1 MADLR
6 LVTGSMDA
14 REAYQTRYVVG
25 NKIIPLTE
33 YNMTYVSTTS
43 KKEWGAYGNDCDVP
57 VCMDAPRCA
66 FLPCIWLGSLPVP
79 VRLSRISLSSL
90 PVPTAQPVQMQ
101 FVQDALQIELPSVR
115 ATT

>member
-1 MADLR
+1 MRDKGVFFMGECQVDWSCGFASALSSRLHMLSRVLSGATVADLC

-66 FLPCIWLGSLPVP
+66 SLPCICL
-79 VRLSRISLSSL
+79 
-90 PVPTAQPVQMQ
+90 
-101 FVQDALQIELPSVR
+101 
-115 ATT
+115 